1 MTTYTFS
8 SDIKFGE
15 RKKYEYVPFQGKQF
29 IDDYLDDR
37 AQFLIAFPQTN
48 IHETLHD
55 LCSDVC
61 SFCKQPSYERCNICF
76 LCNIILENSTE
87 NISESEIL
95 KMNELIKKYEIKR
108 RIYHID
114 RKMHESNTPITA
126 SDVIAFPLF
135 AIALLK
141 IFRSTK
147 NYQYLSTALKVNDMI
162 ASNIHVI
169 KKCEK
174 ENTLTQI
181 SFFME
186 LEIMKEIMKHE
197 NI

>member
-1 MTTYTFS
+1 MTAYTFS

-15 RKKYEYVPFQGKQF
+15 RQKYEYVPFQGKQF

-37 AQFLIAFPQTN
+37 AQLLKAFPQIN
-48 IHETLHD
+48 IPKTLHD
-55 LCSDVC
+55 LCSNVC
-61 SFCKQPSYERCNICF
+61 SFCEQPSYERCNVCF
-76 LCNIILENSTE
+76 LSNIIIENSTE
-87 NISESEIL
+87 NIADSKIV
-95 KMNELIKKYEIKR
+95 KMNVLLKKYEIKR

-114 RKMHESNTPITA
+114 RKMHESNTPIIA

-141 IFRSTK
+141 MFRSTK
-147 NYQYLSTALKVNDMI
+147 NFQYLSTALKVNDMI

-186 LEIMKEIMKHE
+186 LEIMKDIVKHD